1 MRGPVSR
8 KAEERKGGRKGGME
22 EERIKEKKIGNWG
35 KEGDGERNRQRYIK
49 QKREK

>member
-8 KAEERKGGRKGGME
+8 KAEERKGGME

-35 KEGDGERNRQRYIK
+35 REGDGERNRQRYIK